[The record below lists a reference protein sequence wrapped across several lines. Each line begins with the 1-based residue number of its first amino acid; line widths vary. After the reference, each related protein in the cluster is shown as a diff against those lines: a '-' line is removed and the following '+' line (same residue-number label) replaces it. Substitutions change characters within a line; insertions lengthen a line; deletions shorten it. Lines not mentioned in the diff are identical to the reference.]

1 MVPVNFLVCRPYY
14 KQKSRRVMKKIFT
27 FVMLMFCCN
36 VYAAG
41 TPFAQSD
48 YLSGAADAWSRILGG
63 TGTGGEIAARIQPM
77 QTSDASRFANFISML
92 AYNDT
97 AFTIF
102 ESDAHMTRALDFLT
116 RPMAAQRRACP
127 PNVSGC
133 KNVRHS
139 LVIDGGAGASV
150 SDYDTSNNSDFK
162 TKTTDFAI
170 RAKAFVSDSV
180 AFGIGYTRTDTDNRD
195 SPIDINA
202 KGNSVTMF
210 AEYLSGNGVFAN
222 IGINA
227 GSIAWRSDK
236 TIVGIP
242 DDEEFNTDFWGGQ
255 INTGVQIVAGQF
267 IMTPQIGM
275 RYMRMS
281 SDSHTD
287 AATQFFKNWWYNSLR
302 ASAGATIGFDFVGNG
317 FTVRPMIT
325 GGGTYD
331 IISHGTD
338 NVMVRVAGDTL
349 YNIPVQ
355 TPGRAGAVAGAG
367 IGVYGSRFA
376 AMLDWR
382 MDMRSDYTAHTGM
395 IHGKITF

>member
-1 MVPVNFLVCRPYY
+1 
-14 KQKSRRVMKKIFT
+14 MKKIFT
-27 FVMLMFCCN
+27 FVALMFCCN

-48 YLSGAADAWSRILGG
+48 YLYGAADAWSRILGG
-63 TGTGGEIAARIQPM
+63 AGTGGEIAARIQPM
-77 QTSDASRFANFISML
+77 QTSDAAGFANFISML

-116 RPMAAQRRACP
+116 VPMAAQRRTCP

-133 KNVRHS
+133 NNVRHS
-139 LVIDGGAGASV
+139 LIIDGGAGASFA
-150 SDYDTSNNSDFK
+150 DYDVSNNSDFK

-180 AFGIGYTRTDTDNRD
+180 AFGVAYTRTDTDNRD
-195 SPIDINA
+195 SSIDINA
-202 KGNSVTMF
+202 TGNSVTMF
-210 AEYLSGNGVFAN
+210 AEYLSKDGIFAN
-222 IGINA
+222 FGINA

-255 INTGVQIVAGQF
+255 INTGVQIVSGQF

-287 AATQFFKNWWYNSLR
+287 AATQYFKNWWYNSLR
-302 ASAGATIGFDFVGNG
+302 ATAGATVGFDFAGTG
-317 FTVRPMIT
+317 FTVRPMIS
-325 GGGTYD
+325 GGATYD

-338 NVMVRVAGDTL
+338 SVLVRIANAQL
-349 YNIPVQ
+349 YSVPVR
-355 TPGRAGAVAGAG
+355 TPVRTGYVAGAG
-367 IGVYGSRFA
+367 IGVYGARFA
-376 AMLDWR
+376 ALLDWR
-382 MDMRSDYTAHTGM
+382 MDIRNDYTAHTGM